1 MKKGSICKGSVE
13 YVDFPGKGMVK
24 LDEEYGTDI
33 PALVK
38 DVLPGQRV
46 TVRIKKKKNDIYEAM
61 LISVDEKA
69 PNEIEAPCPHFST
82 CGGCTYQNLSYSDQ
96 IKLKDSQMRR
106 IFKDYLY
113 CYEGT
118 YESPVNEAYRNKMEF
133 SFGDGCKGGEL
144 ELGLHK
150 KGSFYDILSVNEC
163 RIVDEDYRKILSET
177 LSYFRGKGCTYFHK
191 ITHEGFLRH
200 LLVRKAVRTGE
211 ILICLVTS
219 SDIPADTPCTEVS
232 IIDDW
237 KESML
242 ALDLKGK
249 IAAVLHIINDSLS
262 DVVKSDE
269 TRVLFGQDYFYEEL
283 MGLKFKISPF
293 SFFQTNSLSAEIIY
307 GTVREYIGDNLG
319 DKADKTVFD
328 LYSGTGTIAQMIA
341 PVAGKVIGIEIVEEA
356 VKAAKENAKLN
367 GLDNCEFIAGDV
379 LKKLDEITDRP
390 DYIILDPP
398 RDGVNPKAL
407 RKIIDYGVDNII
419 YIACKPTSL
428 ARDLE
433 IFTAY
438 GYKPVRM
445 RAVDQ
450 FPGTVHVEVVSLLQ
464 RVSNTR
470 ERAITL
476 DVEMEDYHRIKNGTG
491 VTADATE

>member
-1 MKKGSICKGSVE
+1 MKKGSICKGTVE
-13 YVDFPGKGMVK
+13 YVEFPGKGMVK

-33 PALVK
+33 PAVVK

-46 TVRIKKKKNDIYEAM
+46 TLRIKKKKHDIYEAV
-61 LISVDEKA
+61 LISIDEKA
-69 PNEIEAPCPHFST
+69 PNEITPLCPHFEI
-82 CGGCTYQNLSYSDQ
+82 CGGCTYQNLSYADQ
-96 IKLKDSQMRR
+96 IALKDSQMRK

-150 KGSFYDILSVNEC
+150 KGSFYDIVSVREC
-163 RIVDEDYRKILSET
+163 RIVDEDYRKILAET
-177 LSYFRGKGCTYFHK
+177 LSYFKGKECTYFHK

-237 KESML
+237 KEAML
-242 ALDLKGK
+242 ALNLKGK
-249 IAAVLHIINDSLS
+249 IAGVLHIINDSLS
-262 DVVKSDE
+262 DVVQSDE
-269 TRVLFGQDYFYEEL
+269 TRVLYGQDYFYEEI

-356 VKAAKENAKLN
+356 VEAAKENAKLN

-379 LKKLDEITDRP
+379 LKKLDEITDKP

-407 RKIIDYGVDNII
+407 RKIIDYGVENII

-433 IFTAY
+433 TLTAY

-450 FPGTVHVEVVSLLQ
+450 FPGTVHCETVCLLNNKFVKAKDFVQ
-464 RVSNTR
+464 IGID
-470 ERAITL
+470 A
-476 DVEMEDYHRIKNGTG
+476 EDYYKIK
-491 VTADATE
+491 DAE